1 MFNENEKKKIVH
13 QRIAYQKSLSEVA
26 RMFGTS
32 RIQIRKIETE
42 YLNQLRE
49 NKNGWWFTW
58 WKFIWWSV

>member
-32 RIQIRKIETE
+32 RIQIRKIEAMIE
-42 YLNQLRE
+42 YSSTSIAFNRHSSIFMGHALNC
-49 NKNGWWFTW
+49 
-58 WKFIWWSV
+58 

>member
-13 QRIAYQKSLSEVA
+13 QRIEYQKSLSEVA

-49 NKNGWWFTW
+49 NKNG
-58 WKFIWWSV
+58 

>member
-1 MFNENEKKKIVH
+1 MFNENQKIKILQ
-13 QRIAYQKSLSEVA
+13 QRIEYQKSLAEVA

-49 NKNGWWFTW
+49 NKNG
-58 WKFIWWSV
+58 

>member
-1 MFNENEKKKIVH
+1 VLTENEKKKIIH
-13 QRIAYQKSLSEVA
+13 QRIEYQKSLSEVA

-49 NKNGWWFTW
+49 NKN
-58 WKFIWWSV
+58 V

>member
-42 YLNQLRE
+42 YLNKLKE
-49 NKNGWWFTW
+49 NKNG
-58 WKFIWWSV
+58 